1 MFRQLSRG
9 GQSTLA
15 SRRLLQ
21 QQHHSTIGISSTAIK
36 SLSTLSTSSWN
47 NQLTTTLPTT
57 QLRSINSTSTNLSSK
72 QCSMGDNKSFP
83 NRPFTKLMA
92 ANRGEIATRIMRAGT
107 ELGCN
112 TVGIYSNEGNVMF
125 GCCGLCLKFVIV
137 SYVLLCPLSLY
148 LSTLSILTLYTA
160 PNTTAIINLYQQIG
174 LHNIATKQIKHL
186 NLTIQSHRLPHI

>member
-21 QQHHSTIGISSTAIK
+21 QHKHRTSIISSTAIK
-36 SLSTLSTSSWN
+36 SLSTLSTSSSSSWN
-47 NQLTTTLPTT
+47 NQLLTTPPSL
-57 QLRSINSTSTNLSSK
+57 QLRAINSTPTNLQSTK
-72 QCSMGDNKSFP
+72 QQCSMGDNKSFP

-112 TVGIYSNEGNVMF
+112 TVGIYSNEGNVVLVVCYICNF
-125 GCCGLCLKFVIV
+125 CWLKFVFI
-137 SYVLLCPLSLY
+137 SYVQLPL
-148 LSTLSILTLYTA
+148 TILSIST
-160 PNTTAIINLYQQIG
+160 Q
-174 LHNIATKQIKHL
+174 
-186 NLTIQSHRLPHI
+186 

>member
-15 SRRLLQ
+15 SRRRLLQ
-21 QQHHSTIGISSTAIK
+21 HQHRTSTIIPSTAIK
-36 SLSTLSTSSWN
+36 SLSTLSTSSSSWN
-47 NQLTTTLPTT
+47 HQLTTLPTT
-57 QLRSINSTSTNLSSK
+57 QLRAISSTTTNLQSTSK

-112 TVGIYSNEGNVMF
+112 TVGIYSNEGKLLVL
-125 GCCGLCLKFVIV
+125 CCCVV
-137 SYVLLCPLSLY
+137 EVLWCIFQLSL
-148 LSTLSILTLYTA
+148 T
-160 PNTTAIINLYQQIG
+160 
-174 LHNIATKQIKHL
+174 
-186 NLTIQSHRLPHI
+186 

>member
-21 QQHHSTIGISSTAIK
+21 QQHRSTTIISSTAIK
-36 SLSTLSTSSWN
+36 SLSTLSTSSSSWN
-47 NQLTTTLPTT
+47 TQLTNSTLPTT
-57 QLRSINSTSTNLSSK
+57 QSQQLRAISTTSTNLTSTK

-83 NRPFTKLMA
+83 NRPFQKLMA

-112 TVGIYSNEGNVMF
+112 TVGIYSNEGML
-125 GCCGLCLKFVIV
+125 LCL
-137 SYVLLCPLSLY
+137 C
-148 LSTLSILTLYTA
+148 
-160 PNTTAIINLYQQIG
+160 
-174 LHNIATKQIKHL
+174 
-186 NLTIQSHRLPHI
+186 